1 MSGGFRVITYRAPV
15 SIQISFHQLGKK
27 KTISNFST
35 RFMKSIPI
43 FLRKLG
49 QNFDYDKKDTFICIS
64 FASCNGI
71 CTTIW
76 RNVDSYRA
84 E

>member
-1 MSGGFRVITYRAPV
+1 MLLVDSCQFINTFYFLQKPT
-15 SIQISFHQLGKK
+15 L
-27 KTISNFST
+27 SNFST
-35 RFMKSIPI
+35 CFIKPVHI
-43 FLRKLG
+43 FLCKLG

-71 CTTIW
+71 CATIW